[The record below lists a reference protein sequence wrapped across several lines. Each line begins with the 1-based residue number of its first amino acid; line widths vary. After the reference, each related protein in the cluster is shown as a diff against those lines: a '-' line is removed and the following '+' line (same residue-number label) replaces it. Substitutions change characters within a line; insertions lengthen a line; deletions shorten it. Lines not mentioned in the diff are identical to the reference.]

1 MTAGQTEQVD
11 RANGKTLLITGAAG
25 EVGTI
30 LRGGIGARYSRVRL
44 SDIQPIDALRRNEE
58 FVHAD
63 LTSWDETRE
72 LFNEVEDVVHL
83 GALATEAPFGD
94 ILEANIRGTFHVF
107 EGARRGSVRR
117 VVYASSFH
125 VTGFMPTQ
133 PVPHAED
140 RFEPDSFYGIS
151 KLTGEAIGKLYHH
164 TFGIEVVSVRL
175 GNCSADPRNQGL
187 HIESKWLSP
196 GDAVRLFTACL
207 ESPGVDYVTVYG
219 MSNNSHGWWDLDR
232 ARALGYEPRDSAD
245 SLATETEVDEA
256 SVGCVDQAGSVQGG
270 LFAGWDDDLLFGSD
284 LPGPRALEPRTIG
297 VWESRSQ

>member
-1 MTAGQTEQVD
+1 MTAGRPELTD
-11 RANGKTLLITGAAG
+11 GNTLLITGAAG

-30 LRGGIGARYSRVRL
+30 LRGDIGTRYSRVRL
-44 SDIQPIDALRRNEE
+44 SDIRPIDALGRNEE

-72 LFNEVEDVVHL
+72 LLNGVDDVVHL
-83 GALATEAPFGD
+83 GALSTEAPFAD
-94 ILEANIRGTFHVF
+94 VLEANIRGTFHVF
-107 EGARRGSVRR
+107 EGARRHSVRR

-140 RFEPDSFYGIS
+140 KFEPDSFYGIS

-164 TFGIEVVSVRL
+164 TFGLEVVSVRL

-207 ESPGVDYVTVYG
+207 ESPNVEYVTVYG
-219 MSNNSHGWWDLDR
+219 MSNNSHGWWDLDG
-232 ARALGYEPRDSAD
+232 ARALGYEPHDSAD
-245 SLATETEVDEA
+245 SLASEVEGDEPGPGSA
-256 SVGCVDQAGSVQGG
+256 HQATSVQGG
-270 LFAGWDDDLLFGSD
+270 LFAKWDDDLLFGSD
-284 LPGPRALEPRTIG
+284 VPGERALEPRTI
-297 VWESRSQ
+297 